1 MLRLTCGAIRDAG
14 QFVEETYYH
23 IDKSL
28 NLTVAISYKKRH
40 GKVGLLV
47 SKKTLNSNVN
57 ILIMITIVIHGQAS
71 FTTLVRMLRDWF
83 KFMLSIPRHE
93 PMSKTEKFV
102 QWSSLLVYCLG
113 GLTFLAVPK
122 LYGIILNVEYTGRS
136 EGYVRLV
143 GLGVV
148 EIGFLFIIL
157 ARSTVRIHRY
167 GTILA
172 SVVSRLVWVPATGL
186 MFILRNM
193 VPFTFALVFM
203 GLDVLLSLSTLFI
216 WCRERDGSS
225 LGDFLKEL
233 LAPFRECHGMKVG
246 GTITAVFFVGLI
258 QTIFWYV
265 LAVRPNFAHKM
276 FVLDDLDG
284 LTNRKKSLS
293 YDYEL
298 QHVHLHHLFGVSV
311 T

>member
-1 MLRLTCGAIRDAG
+1 
-14 QFVEETYYH
+14 
-23 IDKSL
+23 
-28 NLTVAISYKKRH
+28 
-40 GKVGLLV
+40 
-47 SKKTLNSNVN
+47 
-57 ILIMITIVIHGQAS
+57 MITIVIHGQAS
-71 FTTLVRMLRDWF
+71 FTTLLRMLRDWF
-83 KFMLSIPRHE
+83 KFMFSIPRHE

-233 LAPFRECHGMKVG
+233 LAPFRECHGVKVG
-246 GTITAVFFVGLI
+246 GTITAVFFCGPHSNNL
-258 QTIFWYV
+258 
-265 LAVRPNFAHKM
+265 LVR
-276 FVLDDLDG
+276 
-284 LTNRKKSLS
+284 
-293 YDYEL
+293 
-298 QHVHLHHLFGVSV
+298 VSGE
-311 T
+311 TRFCS